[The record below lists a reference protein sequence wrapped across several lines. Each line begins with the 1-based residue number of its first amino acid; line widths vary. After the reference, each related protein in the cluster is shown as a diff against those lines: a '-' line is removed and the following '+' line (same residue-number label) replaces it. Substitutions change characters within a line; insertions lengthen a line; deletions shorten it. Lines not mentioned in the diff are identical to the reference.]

1 MTKYRKKPVEI
12 EAKQVPPAPRSE
24 PVPDDLQGVALWC
37 GGHVMS
43 NTSSGE
49 YCIDM
54 SLNRLRAL
62 PGDWIV
68 KEVNGEFNVRTS
80 EFFEATY
87 EIVGEE
93 LEAKLAKVVE
103 LALEECPFRWG
114 TPNYDTWWRH
124 YRTTLAELKGQD
136 DE

>member
-24 PVPDDLQGVALWC
+24 PVPDDLQAVASWC

-54 SLNRLRAL
+54 SVNRFRAL
-62 PGDWIV
+62 PSDWIV

-93 LEAKLAKVVE
+93 LEAKLAKVIEALDVISGRNDYADDPWGVARA
-103 LALEECPFRWG
+103 ALEE
-114 TPNYDTWWRH
+114 
-124 YRTTLAELKGQD
+124 LKGKNQ
-136 DE
+136 